1 VFEVDPTSQAA
12 NLGRSP
18 IPLKFLGRYAHEA
31 AAVDPAT
38 STIYLTEDANGP
50 HGLYFRWTAPAGFI
64 PGKGSLHALAEGDA
78 VEVGT
83 LEAMTCFD
91 ADGNHVPDLS
101 IATEVNTV
109 YAVEWVTVP
118 DRDARTVSVRQ
129 QFTADQVT
137 RSRKLEGQ
145 WWGDGGAYFVASYA
159 RLSDGSTSEHDG
171 QVWFYDP
178 VRSRVT
184 LKTIF
189 GVNPD
194 PTSGDANFDGPDNIT
209 VSPHGGLILAEDG
222 EGRSHLV
229 GVTEQG
235 KAYPLALN
243 LLNDSEIAGPVFDA
257 AGTTLFASIQSPGYT
272 VAITGPWGRPSNAR

>member
-1 VFEVDPTSQAA
+1 M
-12 NLGRSP
+12 R
-18 IPLKFLGRYAHEA
+18 FLGRYAHEA

-38 STIYLTEDANGP
+38 STIYLTEDASGP
-50 HGLYFRWTAPAGFI
+50 NGLYFRWTPPAGFVA
-64 PGKGSLHALAEGDA
+64 GKGALHALAAEGA

-83 LEAMTCFD
+83 LEAMKCFD
-91 ADGNHVPDLS
+91 EDGNHVPDLS
-101 IATEVNTV
+101 VATEVNTV
-109 YAVEWVTVP
+109 YTVEWVTVP
-118 DRDARTVSVRQ
+118 DRNAGSVSVRK
-129 QFTADQVT
+129 QFTDDQVT

-145 WWGDGGAYFVASYA
+145 WWADGGAYFVASFA
-159 RLSDGSTSEHDG
+159 RHSDGSTNEHDG
-171 QVWFYDP
+171 QVWYYDP
-178 VRSRVT
+178 RKSRIR

-194 PTSGDANFDGPDNIT
+194 PATGDSNFDGPDNIT

-243 LLNDSEIAGPVFDA
+243 LENDSEFAGPVFNA
-257 AGTTLFASIQSPGYT
+257 SGSTLFANIQTPGYT
-272 VAITGPWGRPSNAR
+272 LAITGPWGRPSNAAR